1 MHQTQKEEPGPA
13 RDAGSIQNNSTP
25 GSFASLASIR
35 RRFGTGKTAYEAA
48 KAAWRSE
55 NPDADFRVHEA
66 AMRQIARAVR
76 F

>member
-1 MHQTQKEEPGPA
+1 MHQPKNKPEPA
-13 RDAGSIQNNSTP
+13 RVSGSRSNSSTP
-25 GSFASLASIR
+25 GNFASLASIR
-35 RRFGTGKTAYEAA
+35 RRFGTGNPAYEAA
-48 KAAWRSE
+48 KAAWQSE

>member
-1 MHQTQKEEPGPA
+1 MHMPKKKPETL
-13 RDAGSIQNNSTP
+13 AGSGSRSNISTP
-25 GSFASLASIR
+25 CNFASLASIW
-35 RRFGTGKTAYEAA
+35 RRFGTGNSAYEAA
-48 KAAWRSE
+48 KAAWQSE